1 MEGVIPIVC
10 DATKPYVVNRKAKDA
25 GNLTPIIITSSSL
38 CVDAMTDRDVS
49 NPNLVL
55 ENYFK

>member
-38 CVDAMTDRDVS
+38 CVDAMTDRDV
-49 NPNLVL
+49 
-55 ENYFK
+55 